1 MEKEAAGHG
10 GGINLVGQGFEVYA
24 TLFQVADDGHQVL
37 HVTSQPVEFPHDQAI
52 TLPHCLKRERQA
64 VP

>member
-1 MEKEAAGHG
+1 MEKEAAGRG

-52 TLPHCLKRERQA
+52 TLKR
-64 VP
+64 